1 MSKITYAIIAL
12 VATIAAVTAE
22 PDVFTTDIPE
32 IGESI
37 VEIYSEGDLVI
48 NFYTPVTYEEYSALN
63 NTTKEGIVAATV
75 VGLQDKAEG
84 ASFSALITVRT
95 AEGNAL
101 SSYRGENIDSDTDAF
116 EDVHENIKYTTK
128 TGKVIY

>member
-1 MSKITYAIIAL
+1 MSKVIYTIIAL
-12 VATIAAVTAE
+12 VATIAAVNAE
-22 PDVFTTDIPE
+22 PDVFKTDIPE

-37 VEIYSEGDLVI
+37 VEIFSEGDLVI
-48 NFYTPVTYEEYSALN
+48 NFYTPVTYEEYSALD

-75 VGLQDKAEG
+75 VSLQDKADG

-101 SSYRGENIDSDTDAF
+101 SSYRGESIDSDTDAF
-116 EDVHENIKYTTK
+116 EDVRENIKYATK